1 MHLSKDLMWQVKHA
15 SVERFDVTDTVA
27 KILGTKRA
35 RVPKTEPVP
44 SAPSSSRFE
53 PTAHCKSW
61 RKTQVK
67 AKKQHTFQ
75 DGTEDTTAALM
86 VGKQKWLVAHT
97 EATSNNKL
105 QPPQPREDAPP
116 PRGSAF
122 NSLDSTTELI
132 NPVFGFLPARFPKR
146 ESRMHRVL
154 NEIYLQNFFRDECN
168 FPRRI

>member
-1 MHLSKDLMWQVKHA
+1 MESL
-15 SVERFDVTDTVA
+15 
-27 KILGTKRA
+27 KILWELNT
-35 RVPKTEPVP
+35 P
-44 SAPSSSRFE
+44 
-53 PTAHCKSW
+53 
-61 RKTQVK
+61 TQVK
-67 AKKQHTFQ
+67 AKKQHTFE

-132 NPVFGFLPARFPKR
+132 NQSDSG
-146 ESRMHRVL
+146 RVC
-154 NEIYLQNFFRDECN
+154 FFTGTIPEE
-168 FPRRI
+168 RISHTWSTK